1 MDLFS
6 LVTEVTDKGIDLL
19 GLIKV
24 TKVELIRLANENI
37 ALKAQLV
44 EKDQIIESL
53 KNDKDR

>member
-19 GLIKV
+19 GLVKLM
-24 TKVELIRLANENI
+24 KNELIRIANENT

-44 EKDQIIESL
+44 EKDQIIEGQ
-53 KNDKDR
+53 KHGK